1 MKRYFIP
8 LVSVVLLLS
17 ACAESE
23 VEKQLWDVESYIM
36 ERPDSALAVLES
48 MDPSLLKT
56 EEDKAH
62 HALLHAMALDKNFI
76 DVADDSLAH
85 IAVDY
90 YSEHGPEKYHA
101 RSLYY
106 LGLAYYYQ
114 EEYNKAIVEFT
125 KAEKVAESVDSLY
138 LGFIKNAQAVRW
150 AARLPAISPSL

>member
-56 EEDKAH
+56 
-62 HALLHAMALDKNFI
+62 
-76 DVADDSLAH
+76 
-85 IAVDY
+85 
-90 YSEHGPEKYHA
+90 
-101 RSLYY
+101 
-106 LGLAYYYQ
+106 
-114 EEYNKAIVEFT
+114 
-125 KAEKVAESVDSLY
+125 
-138 LGFIKNAQAVRW
+138 
-150 AARLPAISPSL
+150 